1 MFRKVDTSDV
11 PFDLNP
17 MLSYSQSK
25 AIMDYER
32 HWQGRMLTP
41 LLNNSSRLQM
51 RISTLKVIRRPGARV
66 WANWG
71 RRKERWR
78 ERGK

>member
-1 MFRKVDTSDV
+1 MFRKVGISDM
-11 PFDLNP
+11 PFDLKP
-17 MLSYSQSK
+17 TLSYSQSK
-25 AIMDYER
+25 AITDYEG

-51 RISTLKVIRRPGARV
+51 RINTLKVIRWPEARV

-71 RRKERWR
+71 RRKERW
-78 ERGK
+78 